1 MHLTSTAL
9 VLLNAQR
16 HYLEE
21 QPDEHA
27 LSLRWQ
33 AQVEAARRAGHLVV
47 FVQWDGEDGTA
58 GETFTR
64 GWVLHPDFRA
74 EAGELRVRAIAP
86 DAFHGSDL
94 DALLRGRAV
103 RVLELLA
110 LPGSEEG
117 EATAQTARALG
128 YAVNPVLTPA

>member
-1 MHLTSTAL
+1 MTLTPTAL

-27 LSLRWQ
+27 LSLQWQ
-33 AQVEAARRAGHLVV
+33 GQVEAARRAGQLVV
-47 FVQWDGEDGTA
+47 FVQWDGPAGTA

-74 EAGELRVRAIAP
+74 GVGELLVRATSP
-86 DAFHGSDL
+86 DAFEGSDL
-94 DALLRGRAV
+94 NALLHSRAV
-103 RVLELLA
+103 RVLELLS
-110 LPGSEEG
+110 LPGSVEG
-117 EATAQTARALG
+117 AATAETARALG
-128 YAVNPVLTPA
+128 YVVRAVVA